1 MKFHFRQFLPPWT
14 SKLLGISE
22 FNVSRI
28 MFDIR
33 LIRFCKWIDAVY
45 TLCNTKAEH
54 SFFFCIFASS
64 RIPTIS
70 KKTSSQVKFFRS
82 STLQSI
88 WDWWIIE
95 SLVST
100 QETFNSSKSTRET
113 LEKGVKYIKGNA
125 QFIFL
130 CNPTKKVIVYFCN
143 LGEENF

>member
-113 LEKGVKYIKGNA
+113 LEKVWNILKETRNS
-125 QFIFL
+125 
-130 CNPTKKVIVYFCN
+130 YFCVTPQKK
-143 LGEENF
+143 